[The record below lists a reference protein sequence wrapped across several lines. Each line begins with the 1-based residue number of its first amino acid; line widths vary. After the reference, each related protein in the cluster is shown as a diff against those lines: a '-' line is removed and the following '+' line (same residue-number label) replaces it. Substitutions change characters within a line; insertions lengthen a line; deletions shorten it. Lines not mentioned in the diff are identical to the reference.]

1 MKDWPENHPKAKA
14 MARRRR
20 EILDAAKVCFIRS
33 GYAGTSM
40 DQIAENAG
48 ISLMT
53 LYRHAESKDDLFAAT
68 IGDACR
74 ARDHRERQYFEGLVA
89 LPFRELLI
97 TSATH
102 IRARILHPDNVA
114 LMRLVIAEASAFPHL
129 LPLAHEAFIAHFESL
144 ASEVI
149 RAKTAAPADSI
160 AAASRLYVDCLLGT
174 DVLRLLLGE
183 DRPPE
188 RADRLKI
195 ELAAD
200 TVLAMLQS

>member
-1 MKDWPENHPKAKA
+1 MKDWPKNHPKAKA

-20 EILDAAKVCFIRS
+20 EILDAAKACFIQT

-40 DQIAENAG
+40 DAIAERAG

-68 IGDACR
+68 ISDACR
-74 ARDHRERQYFEGLVA
+74 ARDDKERAYFEGLIG
-89 LPFRELLI
+89 LPFRELLV

-102 IRARILHPDNVA
+102 MRRRIMQGDNVA
-114 LMRLVIAEASAFPHL
+114 LMRLVIAEASSFPHL
-129 LPLAHEAFIAHFESL
+129 LPLAYDSFIAHFEGL
-144 ASEVI
+144 ASEI
-149 RAKTAAPADSI
+149 IETKAAAPTDKI
-160 AAASRLYVDCLLGT
+160 AEAARIYVDCLLGA

-183 DRPPE
+183 DGPP
-188 RADRLKI
+188 DRTDNLKV

-200 TVLAMLQS
+200 TVLSMV

>member
-1 MKDWPENHPKAKA
+1 MKEWAENHPKAKA

-20 EILDAAKVCFIRS
+20 EILDAAKTCFIQS

-40 DQIAENAG
+40 DAIAAKAG

-74 ARDHRERQYFEGLVA
+74 ARDDKERQYFERLIQ
-89 LPFRELLI
+89 LPFRDLLVQG
-97 TSATH
+97 AAH
-102 IRARILHPDNVA
+102 MRAKILQSDNLA

-129 LPLAHEAFIAHFESL
+129 LPLAHDSFIAHFEGL
-144 ASEVI
+144 AAQVI
-149 RAKTAAPADSI
+149 RTHSSAPADDI
-160 AAASRLYVDCLLGT
+160 ARASRLYVDCLLGT

-183 DRPPE
+183 DGTL
-188 RADRLKI
+188 DRTSDLKI
-195 ELAAD
+195 DIAAD
-200 TVLAMLQS
+200 TVLAILHS